1 MICKEKNQTYYLN
14 QEKTF
19 EHTVTEIVYPNY
31 SITVACIYRSPD
43 GCIETYLENFEI
55 LLNSL
60 KSKGKPLILC
70 RDFNINFLNNDSIV
84 SEFRTIIHSHN
95 LAETIHTPTR
105 VTLNS
110 QTCLD
115 QIIID
120 QDLNPFKKDNMN
132 MGISDHHAIFLYKHF
147 NTKLIEKNLTKY
159 KRLFNDE
166 NIEYFKFMLQKEN
179 WNNVLEL
186 NEPDVDGKSLSIHII
201 KQSPPPRL
209 SVCLLTKK
217 LENY

>member
-1 MICKEKNQTYYLN
+1 MLSTELKDLNILCCTEHWLHVHEIVSYHIKNFKLSSSFCRTRYKIGRSDIFVKENKICKEKNQTYYLN
-14 QEKTF
+14 EEKTF
-19 EHTVTEIVYPNY
+19 
-31 SITVACIYRSPD
+31 VACIHRSPD

-60 KSKGKPLILC
+60 KSKGKPLTLSW
-70 RDFNINFLNNDSIV
+70 DFHINFLINDSIV

-132 MGISDHHAIFLYKHF
+132 MGISDHHAIFLYKHV
-147 NTKLIEKNLTKY
+147 NTKLI
-159 KRLFNDE
+159 
-166 NIEYFKFMLQKEN
+166 
-179 WNNVLEL
+179 
-186 NEPDVDGKSLSIHII
+186 
-201 KQSPPPRL
+201 
-209 SVCLLTKK
+209 
-217 LENY
+217 